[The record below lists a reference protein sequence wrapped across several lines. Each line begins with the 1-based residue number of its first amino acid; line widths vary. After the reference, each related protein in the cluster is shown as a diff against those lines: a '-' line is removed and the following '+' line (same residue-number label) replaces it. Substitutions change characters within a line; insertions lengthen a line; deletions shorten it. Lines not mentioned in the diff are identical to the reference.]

1 MNKIYGFILA
11 FIALN
16 FVTIGS
22 SLAQGSDTN
31 RPNIVIIFAD
41 DLGYGDLGSYGHP
54 TIRTPNLDRMATEG
68 MKFTQFYVGA
78 PVCTP
83 SRAALLT
90 GRLPI
95 RSGMMSA
102 KRRVLFPNSSKGLP
116 PDEITTAEAL
126 KTEGY
131 ATAAIGKWHLGHE
144 SPYLPTDNGFDYYY
158 GIPYSN
164 DMHSEKRGDPPIP
177 LMRNKQIIEQ
187 PADQRTLTKRYTE
200 ESLKFIRD
208 NKDGPFFLYLAHTF
222 PHVPLYASEAFRGT
236 SSRGLYGDV
245 VEEIDWSAGRIMQEL
260 NSRGLAEN
268 TLMFFTSDN
277 GPWLTKDQKGGSAGL
292 LRNGK
297 GTTWEG
303 GMREPAIAWWPGTI
317 APGQVS
323 QALATTMDLFST
335 ALALAHV
342 DPPADRVIDGVNLIP
357 VLTGK
362 AKSVREMIFYYREE
376 QLFAV
381 RKGPWKAHF
390 ITQSS
395 YVGDKPVTHDP
406 PELYNLEEDPSERF
420 NLAGEYPEIIS
431 GIREAVQKHRAK
443 LKRGEDQLAP
453 IREGTTVPRKN

>member
-11 FIALN
+11 FITLN

>member
-11 FIALN
+11 FITLN

-453 IREGTTVPRKN
+453 IREGATVPRKN